1 MKTFYK
7 YVKPIQYVYEAILQ
21 IPKINVY
28 KNLVRTKV
36 PGHQNLL
43 RRKNVWVK
51 LEQLWKYLRK
61 SWLFSKQP
69 EHRNIYS
76 FSWNILIHK
85 ATLHNVCIHTSR
97 WYLFCILF
105 FSKNYWTCNTTSSA
119 VLLVSPWNATFAVN
133 QIRSCKTLFLIE
145 W

>member
-43 RRKNVWVK
+43 RRKNV
-51 LEQLWKYLRK
+51 
-61 SWLFSKQP
+61 
-69 EHRNIYS
+69 
-76 FSWNILIHK
+76 
-85 ATLHNVCIHTSR
+85 
-97 WYLFCILF
+97 
-105 FSKNYWTCNTTSSA
+105 
-119 VLLVSPWNATFAVN
+119 
-133 QIRSCKTLFLIE
+133 
-145 W
+145 